1 MSNEGYPGETDMTQI
16 EDIKLIAVSDLG
28 PGNQGEFGPG
38 SESELR
44 AIEDVQDERYW
55 APRNP
60 ESACMD
66 DRLKGLRLHLAG
78 NRAVSEVS
86 ANYMDRRSE
95 QSALSQ
101 AMERS
106 VKGLVI
112 MGRVPVF
119 HKKCAALAAIRPTM
133 EYNANHEDEV
143 IDALW
148 PKLDRLGATEFLTQQ
163 QLRNDIKTG
172 GLIAADSKY
181 WDASPERLLEI
192 AEECGAK
199 IEDAPGDH
207 HAAGNLDNMS
217 ALGFDNGLFR
227 SEHRADDGEPL
238 GLLTIDW
245 AGYRDQLLE
254 DGYSEAEA
262 ARLLARGGLF
272 IIGVQKQINKD
283 GSPVITVGH

>member
-1 MSNEGYPGETDMTQI
+1 MSQK
-16 EDIKLIAVSDLG
+16 EDIMLVAVSDLG
-28 PGNQGEFGPG
+28 PGNQGEFGPS
-38 SESELR
+38 SEAELEV
-44 AIEDVQDERYW
+44 IKDIQDERYW
-55 APRNP
+55 SPRNP

-86 ANYMDRRSE
+86 AHYMDRRRE
-95 QSALSQ
+95 QPVLSQ

-106 VKGLVI
+106 VKGLIV

-133 EYNANHEDEV
+133 QYNASHEDEV
-143 IDALW
+143 IDTLW
-148 PKLDRLGATEFLTQQ
+148 PKLDSLGATEFLTQQ

-172 GLIAADSKY
+172 GTIAGESKY
-181 WDASPERLLEI
+181 WDSSPERLLEI
-192 AEECGAK
+192 ARECGAE

-217 ALGFDNGLFR
+217 RLGFDNGLFR
-227 SEHRADDGEPL
+227 SEHTADDGEPL

-254 DGYSEAEA
+254 DGYSDAEA

-272 IIGVQKQINKD
+272 IVGVQKQINKD
-283 GSPVITVGH
+283 GSPVITVGN